1 VSREVATGDR
11 LTNVLLVDDDAV
23 DVMNVKRAFSRNNIG
38 NPLFVAT
45 SGLDALALLRSEDF
59 PKSRVVILLDIKM
72 PRMSGLEFLRVLRA
86 DPQLAPTLVV
96 VLTTS
101 NDEQDRREAYRLNVA
116 GFLLKPVSSAR
127 FVELAA
133 AMNKYWALLEM
144 P

>member
-1 VSREVATGDR
+1 
-11 LTNVLLVDDDAV
+11 
-23 DVMNVKRAFSRNNIG
+23 MNVKRAFSRNNIG

>member
-1 VSREVATGDR
+1 VTTTGER

-23 DVMNVKRAFSRNNIG
+23 DVMNVQRAFQRNNIA
-38 NPLFVAT
+38 NPVFVAT
-45 SGLDALALLRSEDF
+45 SGPDALALLRSDGF
-59 PKSRVVILLDIKM
+59 PKTRVLILLDIKM
-72 PRMSGLEFLRVLRA
+72 PRMSGIEFLRVLRA
-86 DPQLAPTLVV
+86 DPKLAPTPVV

-116 GFLLKPVSSAR
+116 GFLLKPASSAR

-133 AMNKYWALLEM
+133 VINKYWAMLEM